1 MAVRQRGRRGN
12 RRLKN
17 DINVVPY
24 IDVMLVLL
32 IIFMVTAPMIT
43 PGLVEL
49 PSVGQAS
56 NVPADPI
63 EVQINQDGGFAIRTR
78 TAGESF
84 RDIAPAD
91 LVPEV
96 QARLTEQTPVLIA
109 ADGRVP
115 YETVMRVMDQL
126 RSQGVTR
133 LGLLVDQR
141 GTEDAPATR
150 R

>member
-1 MAVRQRGRRGN
+1 MASARQGGRRG

-17 DINVVPY
+17 EINVVPY

-43 PGLVEL
+43 PGQVEL
-49 PSVGQAS
+49 PSVGSATS
-56 NVPADPI
+56 VPADPV
-63 EVQINQDGGFAIRTR
+63 EVQINQDGGYAIRTR
-78 TAGESF
+78 TAGSTF
-84 RDIAPAD
+84 RDIPAND
-91 LVPEV
+91 LVAEV

-126 RSQGVTR
+126 RSSGVTR

-141 GTEDAPATR
+141 NTDEAPAPR